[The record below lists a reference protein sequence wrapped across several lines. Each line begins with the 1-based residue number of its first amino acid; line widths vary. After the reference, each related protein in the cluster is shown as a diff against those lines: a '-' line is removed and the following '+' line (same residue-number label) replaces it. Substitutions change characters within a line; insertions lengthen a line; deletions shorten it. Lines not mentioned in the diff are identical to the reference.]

1 MPELP
6 EVETTRRGI
15 MSHITDQQISAVDIR
30 QHQLRWPVP
39 SQITALLPGQTVSSV
54 RRRGKYLLLQ
64 TCKGTVLLHLG
75 MSGSLRIVEQGTPVG
90 RHDHVDLCFTNGSIL
105 RFTDPRRFG
114 SVLWTEADPLL
125 HPLLIR
131 LGPEP
136 LSDTFDANYLYIR
149 ARGRKTPVKH
159 LIMDSHVVPGVGNIY
174 ANEALFQA
182 GIDPRRQAGRIAIAR
197 YTRLVDSIRTVLQ
210 RAIDQG
216 GTTLRDFTGSDGRPG
231 YFSQSLTVYGRAGQA
246 CTLCNAVLHEV
257 RMGGRSTV
265 LCRRCQR

>member
-15 MSHITDQQISAVDIR
+15 MPHITGRQITAIHVRQQ
-30 QHQLRWPVP
+30 QLRWPVP
-39 SQITALLPGQTVSSV
+39 SQITTLLPGTTVDSV

-64 TCKGTVLLHLG
+64 TSNGTLLLHLG
-75 MSGSLRIVEQGTPVG
+75 MSGSLRMVEQGIAFG
-90 RHDHVDLCFTNGSIL
+90 RHDHVDLCFSHGWIL

-114 SVLWTEADPLL
+114 SVLWTGSDPLL
-125 HPLLIR
+125 HPLLNR

-136 LSDTFDANYLYIR
+136 LSDAFDAAYLHGR
-149 ARGRKTPVKH
+149 SRGRKTPVKH

-182 GIDPRRQAGRIAIAR
+182 GIDPRRQAGRISLAR
-197 YTRLVDSIRTVLQ
+197 YVLLVDRIRAVLQ
-210 RAIDQG
+210 QAIDKG

-231 YFSQSLTVYGRAGQA
+231 YFSQSLAVYGRAGQP
-246 CTLCNAVLHEV
+246 CTRCGSELREV
-257 RMGGRSTV
+257 RMSGRSTV
-265 LCRRCQR
+265 LCRQCQR